1 MAIGGRY
8 RTSADLAMQ
17 ALGELGVLAPGQPI
31 DVEDSSLITNNL
43 DSIFRQLSA
52 LEICYIP
59 DPNNIPGEWFFP
71 LAKIVASQ
79 CAQLFGVST
88 EDYQKLTS
96 EGLGNP
102 PGTGAAAKALKEMR
116 RGRPTFEPLRV
127 HYF

>member
-17 ALGELGVLAPGQPI
+17 ALGELGVLAPGQSI

-43 DSIFRQLSA
+43 DSIFRKLAA
-52 LEICYIP
+52 LEICYVP
-59 DPNNIPGEWFFP
+59 DPNNIPGEWFFS

-79 CAQLFGVST
+79 CAQLFGVGM
-88 EDYQKLTS
+88 EDYQKLTQ

-116 RGRPTFEPLRV
+116 RGRPTYEPLRV
-127 HYF
+127 SYF